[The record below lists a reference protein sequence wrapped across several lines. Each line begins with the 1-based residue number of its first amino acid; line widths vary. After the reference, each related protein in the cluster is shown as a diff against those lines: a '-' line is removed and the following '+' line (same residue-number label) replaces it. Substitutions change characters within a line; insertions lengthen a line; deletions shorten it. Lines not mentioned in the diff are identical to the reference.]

1 MDIKDNELFRLE
13 DRMLF
18 EAAAAAQIVAAAD
31 AAQNASDDGNNDEEK
46 HNNDMNV
53 ALFVAPEAQNDNDAA
68 NNVADVDA
76 QAKALVEGD
85 LPAMDDS
92 ISIIPAV
99 DANANTD
106 VDTDAQLDAHQDFV
120 EGTLH
125 ADNADTFTVDAD
137 ADADHDILGNWLAND
152 DIDDNADTLSVDGAV
167 AAIAAEHT
175 VIDIDADA
183 DTDADS
189 DDFDADTRAGNH
201 ELSLDFSAH
210 KTYDGTTD
218 VEDGELQLDASF
230 DGIELSVF
238 GTYQSQE
245 GSWIFTFNDTANQ
258 SYIVTTKNVV
268 FDGSSVT
275 TDSITIGSF
284 YITGENVDNIDLFVN
299 GEELPNTRA
308 GELRADGTID
318 QRDITLSVRDARMTY
333 GDDENSLKF
342 QYEISEGSL
351 IEGDS
356 VFARYALSSDL
367 DAYRTDSGHIQ
378 YNPDPYAD
386 AIKFDEVKTQIY
398 DFDGN
403 KVTENYNI
411 NFDNGSLTVAQRVL
425 SVTIKPYTVDY
436 GEDLGT
442 TPAYD
447 DEGYTFDGNA
457 LALGDTLIVNVGYNI
472 TDQDVS
478 SAGFVKAGLH
488 PGMLVEA
495 SHELTNASNYIY
507 GVNPGNLTVNAKGIT
522 VDYVA
527 ANKIYDGNTDALRDT
542 EAGFIFSEALF
553 DGDVVRIFD
562 NAVDYTFASS
572 DVGTGIEVTASDD
585 FVIVGPDA
593 DSYDIHI
600 NLVSQAD
607 ITPKDVTITFTAE
620 DRAYDGDTDAT
631 LANVQIEGV
640 IKDGDVTI
648 DAAQMTF
655 AFSDKNVGDDKTVTA
670 EGYSEELL
678 GGAKLQNYNV
688 TFVDTTEADI
698 TPLLIEIGFS
708 ANDKVYD
715 GNTEATR
722 DQLDMSNVL
731 PGDDVSFDDSS
742 LVYNFSDKNVGEEKT
757 VTAEGYDDSLLSG
770 NDVANYDFIFVDT
783 ALADITP
790 LEITI
795 GFTAKDKVYDGNTVA
810 ERDELDMSAVLEGDD
825 VSFDDSTLVYN
836 FSDKNV
842 GEDKT
847 VTAEGYSDSLL
858 SGKDV
863 ANYDFIFAET
873 ALADIT
879 PLEITI
885 GFTANDKVYD
895 GNTEATRDELDMSA
909 VIEGDDVS
917 FDDSSL
923 VYTFDTKNVGED
935 KTVTAEG
942 YNDGLLSG
950 KDLANYNITF
960 ANTALADITPLAI
973 EIGFTANDK
982 IYDGNTEATRDQLD
996 MSAVLEGDDVSFD
1009 DSTLVYNFS
1018 DKNVGEDKTVT
1029 AEGYSEELLSGNDLA
1044 NYDVTFVDTT
1054 TAAITPLAISIGF
1067 TANDKVYDGNTT
1079 ATRDQLVMDE
1089 VLEGDDVSFDDS
1101 GIEYNFDTK
1110 EPGEDKTV
1118 TATGFTTDMLSG
1130 KDLANYD
1137 ITFIDT
1143 TTADITYLT
1152 ITIIADDKSMTYG
1165 DSEPALTYSYEGNLA
1180 EGHSLSVDLQLDIDD
1195 ADITNTDHI
1204 KAGEYADSITAVAT
1218 IYDADGK
1225 VITSDYTITYDFG
1238 NLTVDLRNIT
1248 VTAKGQSMIYGDE
1261 MPALDGEDAYSFD
1274 ANALASGDTL
1284 DVTLTYDITDQDL
1297 STSGNVIAGLHSGM
1311 IVEDSHDLSNA
1322 ENYNYTFN
1330 NASLTVEARD
1340 VTIIFNA
1347 KDKVY
1352 DGNADA
1358 ERDGDFILD
1367 GFVDGDKVSVFDN
1380 DMTYSFSD
1388 KNVGEDK
1395 TVTADGELIT
1405 VGDDVNNYNFTFD
1418 NTAEADITPLAIEI
1432 GFTANDKV
1440 YDGNTT
1446 AERVDLIMDQVL
1458 EGDDVSFDDS
1468 SLEYNFDTKNVGE
1481 DKTVT
1486 ATGYSEELLSG
1497 DDLQNYEITFVDT
1510 TTADITKLAIEI
1522 GFTANNKVYDGN
1534 TEATRDELDMSA
1546 VLEGDDVSFDDSSLE
1561 YNFDTKN
1568 VGEDK
1573 TVTAEGYSEKLLSGE
1588 DLQNYDVTF
1597 VDTTTANITPL
1608 AIEIGFTA
1616 KDKIYD
1622 GNTVAERDELDM
1634 SAVLEGDD
1642 VSFDDSSLEYN
1653 FSDKN
1658 VGEDKTV
1665 TAEGYSEKL
1674 LSGEDL
1680 QNYDV
1685 TFVDT
1690 ALADITPLAIKIG
1703 FTAADKKYDGNTI
1716 AERVDLIMD
1725 EVLEGDDVSFDDSG
1739 IEYNF
1744 DTKEPGEGKTV
1755 TATGFDADTMLSGND
1770 LANYDITFIDTTTA
1784 NITYLTITIIA
1795 DDKSMTYG
1803 DSEPALTYTYEGDLA
1818 EGHMVSVEMSLN
1830 IDAADITDTDHIKVN
1845 EYVDSI
1851 TAVATIYDENGAVV
1865 TGDYDIIYDFGDL
1878 TVTKRNITVTAQ
1890 AQEMIYGEDM
1900 PDLAG
1905 QYTFDENAL
1914 ASGDTLDVTL
1924 DYDIQDNDVSTSGNV
1939 TAGLHSGMVVEAS
1952 HDLSNDE
1959 NYNYTF
1965 NAASLNV
1972 LPKDVTIIFNAK
1984 DKVYD
1989 GNTDAERDG
1998 AFILDGFVDGDKVNV
2013 FDNNVTYSFSDKN
2026 VGEDKTVTADGE
2038 LITVGDDV
2046 NNYNFTFDNTAE
2058 ADITPLAIEI
2068 GFTANDKIYDG
2079 NTEATRDE
2087 IDMSA
2092 VLEGDD
2098 VSFDDS
2104 GLEYNFDTKDVGT
2117 DKTVTATG
2125 FQSDMLS
2132 GDDLANYEI
2141 TFVDTTTADITKLA
2155 IEIGFT
2161 ANDKVYDGNTEATR
2175 DQLVMDEVLEGDD
2188 VVFDDSALEYNF
2200 DNKNVGTD
2208 KTVTAEGYSENLLSG
2223 KDVAN
2228 YDITFVD
2235 TTTAAITPLAIE
2247 IGFTAND
2254 KVYDGNTEATRDEL
2268 DMSAV
2273 LEGDDV
2279 SFDDSSLVYNFDTK
2293 NVGEDK
2299 TVTAEGYNEN
2309 LLSGADLQNYEITFV
2324 DTTTADITKLAI
2336 EIGFTANDKVYDGNT
2351 EAQLNEIDMSAVLE
2365 GDNVSFDDS
2374 ALSYNFDNKNAGE
2387 DKTVTAEG
2395 YNENLLSGDDLQ
2407 NYEITFV
2414 DTTTADIT
2422 KLAIEIGFTANDKV
2436 YDGNTEAQLNEIDM
2450 SAVLEGDDVS
2460 FDNSTLE
2467 YNFDTK
2473 NAGEDKTVTAEGY
2486 TPELLSGD
2494 DLQNYDITFI
2504 ETTEADITP
2513 KEIQVGFTA
2522 KDKVYDGNTSAERDE
2537 LIMDGVIEGDDVK
2550 FDDTGIEYNF
2560 DTKNIGEAKTVTG
2573 TGFTTDMLSG
2583 DDLQNYDITFA
2594 DTIFIDTATAAI
2606 TPVHIVVKADDK
2618 SMTYGDA
2625 EPTLTYTFD
2634 DSTLVGGDM
2643 INVSLSL
2650 NVDASDYTDSNHIK
2664 AGEYEGVISATADIY
2679 DTEGNIVT
2687 GNYEIDYELG
2697 SLTVNLRNITVT
2709 AQDQTMT
2716 YGDDMPDLDG
2726 QYTFDANELAE
2737 GDSLD
2742 VTLDYEIKDND
2753 VSSSGNVIAGLH
2765 SGMIIEDSHVLSNAE
2780 NYNYNFNGAAL
2791 DVKAKDITISFN
2803 AKDKQYDG
2811 NTDAERDGDFIFDGV
2826 IDGDDVRAFDTEL
2839 TFAFDAPNVL
2849 RDADGNVL
2857 DRTVTATGEL
2867 ITVGKDINNYNITF
2881 NDTTE
2886 AKITPIALTV
2896 TAISQSMT
2904 YGDENPDLTNQYT
2917 VEGLLDIDT
2926 LDVTLTYDSDNIPTS
2941 DSGHFKAGEYE
2952 GAVIEDS
2959 HTLTNA
2965 ESYDYTFIAADLT
2978 VDKRAITIAADDKE
2992 ITYGDEVGELTYVI
3006 TGEVADGDSLDDT
3019 TLAVDGE
3026 ENANGHY
3033 NAGEYDIIIG
3043 ELSLDEDDY
3052 DITYEPGTLLV
3063 NQKEITVIA
3072 DNKTKE
3078 QGKPDPRLTYTVD
3091 GLLDDDQLDGR
3102 LTREPG
3108 NTPGEYEIQQGTLTA
3123 DDNYIIN
3130 YIPGI
3135 LTITEKHEEPE
3146 PPVPPRNIYQE
3157 PEQSNRNYNG
3167 PSEFEVIDY
3176 RPIIPDIHPKWDFRS
3191 QFNDHRVD
3199 SLAESQDLWMDVNS
3213 LDTILVSKVISATDS
3228 ANERGFSSGN
3238 EMFPND
3244 TQTSIMSVH
3253 ASDDF
3258 DSPII
3263 DPIDVHGSNDN
3274 DMPWIFIDESIQ
3286 IPKSIEQDIADDA
3299 AEDIDML
3306 DTLAGLNLNEPSKH
3320 AAFKSDVELLLDGLM
3335 A

>member
-183 DTDADS
+183 DADS

-631 LANVQIEGV
+631 LADVQIEGV

-648 DAAQMTF
+648 DADQMTF

-770 NDVANYDFIFVDT
+770 KDVANYDFIFVDT

-790 LEITI
+790 LEIT
-795 GFTAKDKVYDGNTVA
+795 
-810 ERDELDMSAVLEGDD
+810 
-825 VSFDDSTLVYN
+825 
-836 FSDKNV
+836 
-842 GEDKT
+842 
-847 VTAEGYSDSLL
+847 
-858 SGKDV
+858 
-863 ANYDFIFAET
+863 
-873 ALADIT
+873 
-879 PLEITI
+879 
-885 GFTANDKVYD
+885 
-895 GNTEATRDELDMSA
+895 
-909 VIEGDDVS
+909 
-917 FDDSSL
+917 
-923 VYTFDTKNVGED
+923 
-935 KTVTAEG
+935 
-942 YNDGLLSG
+942 
-950 KDLANYNITF
+950 
-960 ANTALADITPLAI
+960 
-973 EIGFTANDK
+973 
-982 IYDGNTEATRDQLD
+982 
-996 MSAVLEGDDVSFD
+996 
-1009 DSTLVYNFS
+1009 
-1018 DKNVGEDKTVT
+1018 
-1029 AEGYSEELLSGNDLA
+1029 
-1044 NYDVTFVDTT
+1044 
-1054 TAAITPLAISIGF
+1054 
-1067 TANDKVYDGNTT
+1067 
-1079 ATRDQLVMDE
+1079 
-1089 VLEGDDVSFDDS
+1089 
-1101 GIEYNFDTK
+1101 
-1110 EPGEDKTV
+1110 
-1118 TATGFTTDMLSG
+1118 
-1130 KDLANYD
+1130 
-1137 ITFIDT
+1137 
-1143 TTADITYLT
+1143 
-1152 ITIIADDKSMTYG
+1152 
-1165 DSEPALTYSYEGNLA
+1165 
-1180 EGHSLSVDLQLDIDD
+1180 
-1195 ADITNTDHI
+1195 
-1204 KAGEYADSITAVAT
+1204 
-1218 IYDADGK
+1218 
-1225 VITSDYTITYDFG
+1225 
-1238 NLTVDLRNIT
+1238 
-1248 VTAKGQSMIYGDE
+1248 
-1261 MPALDGEDAYSFD
+1261 
-1274 ANALASGDTL
+1274 
-1284 DVTLTYDITDQDL
+1284 
-1297 STSGNVIAGLHSGM
+1297 
-1311 IVEDSHDLSNA
+1311 
-1322 ENYNYTFN
+1322 
-1330 NASLTVEARD
+1330 
-1340 VTIIFNA
+1340 
-1347 KDKVY
+1347 
-1352 DGNADA
+1352 
-1358 ERDGDFILD
+1358 
-1367 GFVDGDKVSVFDN
+1367 
-1380 DMTYSFSD
+1380 
-1388 KNVGEDK
+1388 
-1395 TVTADGELIT
+1395 
-1405 VGDDVNNYNFTFD
+1405 
-1418 NTAEADITPLAIEI
+1418 
-1432 GFTANDKV
+1432 
-1440 YDGNTT
+1440 
-1446 AERVDLIMDQVL
+1446 
-1458 EGDDVSFDDS
+1458 
-1468 SLEYNFDTKNVGE
+1468 
-1481 DKTVT
+1481 
-1486 ATGYSEELLSG
+1486 
-1497 DDLQNYEITFVDT
+1497 
-1510 TTADITKLAIEI
+1510 
-1522 GFTANNKVYDGN
+1522 
-1534 TEATRDELDMSA
+1534 
-1546 VLEGDDVSFDDSSLE
+1546 
-1561 YNFDTKN
+1561 
-1568 VGEDK
+1568 
-1573 TVTAEGYSEKLLSGE
+1573 
-1588 DLQNYDVTF
+1588 
-1597 VDTTTANITPL
+1597 
-1608 AIEIGFTA
+1608 
-1616 KDKIYD
+1616 
-1622 GNTVAERDELDM
+1622 
-1634 SAVLEGDD
+1634 
-1642 VSFDDSSLEYN
+1642 
-1653 FSDKN
+1653 
-1658 VGEDKTV
+1658 
-1665 TAEGYSEKL
+1665 
-1674 LSGEDL
+1674 
-1680 QNYDV
+1680 
-1685 TFVDT
+1685 
-1690 ALADITPLAIKIG
+1690 IG

-2013 FDNNVTYSFSDKN
+2013 FDNDVTYSFSDKN

-2038 LITVGDDV
+2038 LVTVGADV
-2046 NNYNFTFDNTAE
+2046 DNYNFTFDNTAE

-2068 GFTANDKIYDG
+2068 GFTANDK
-2079 NTEATRDE
+2079 
-2087 IDMSA
+2087 
-2092 VLEGDD
+2092 
-2098 VSFDDS
+2098 
-2104 GLEYNFDTKDVGT
+2104 
-2117 DKTVTATG
+2117 
-2125 FQSDMLS
+2125 
-2132 GDDLANYEI
+2132 
-2141 TFVDTTTADITKLA
+2141 
-2155 IEIGFT
+2155 
-2161 ANDKVYDGNTEATR
+2161 VYDGNT
-2175 DQLVMDEVLEGDD
+2175 
-2188 VVFDDSALEYNF
+2188 
-2200 DNKNVGTD
+2200 
-2208 KTVTAEGYSENLLSG
+2208 TAER
-2223 KDVAN
+2223 
-2228 YDITFVD
+2228 VD
-2235 TTTAAITPLAIE
+2235 LIM
-2247 IGFTAND
+2247 D
-2254 KVYDGNTEATRDEL
+2254 Q
-2268 DMSAV
+2268 V

-2279 SFDDSSLVYNFDTK
+2279 SFDDSSLEYNFDTK

-2299 TVTAEGYNEN
+2299 TVTATGYSEE

-2336 EIGFTANDKVYDGNT
+2336 EIGFTANNKVYDGNT
-2351 EAQLNEIDMSAVLE
+2351 EATRDEL
-2365 GDNVSFDDS
+2365 
-2374 ALSYNFDNKNAGE
+2374 
-2387 DKTVTAEG
+2387 
-2395 YNENLLSGDDLQ
+2395 
-2407 NYEITFV
+2407 
-2414 DTTTADIT
+2414 
-2422 KLAIEIGFTANDKV
+2422 
-2436 YDGNTEAQLNEIDM
+2436 DM

-2460 FDNSTLE
+2460 FDDSSLE

-2473 NAGEDKTVTAEGY
+2473 NVGEDKTVTATGYSEKLLSGEDLQNYDVTFVDTTTANITPLAIEIGFTAKDKIYDGNTVAERDELDMSAVLEGDDVSFDDSSLEYNFDTKNVGEDKTVTAEGY
-2486 TPELLSGD
+2486 SEKLLSGE
-2494 DLQNYDITFI
+2494 DLQNYDVTFVD
-2504 ETTEADITP
+2504 TALADITP
-2513 KEIQVGFTA
+2513 LAIEIGFTA
-2522 KDKVYDGNTSAERDE
+2522 ADKKYDGNTIAERVD
-2537 LIMDGVIEGDDVK
+2537 LIMDEVLEGDDVS
-2550 FDDTGIEYNF
+2550 FDDSGIEYNF
-2560 DTKNIGEAKTVTG
+2560 DTKEPGEGK
-2573 TGFTTDMLSG
+2573 
-2583 DDLQNYDITFA
+2583 
-2594 DTIFIDTATAAI
+2594 
-2606 TPVHIVVKADDK
+2606 
-2618 SMTYGDA
+2618 
-2625 EPTLTYTFD
+2625 
-2634 DSTLVGGDM
+2634 
-2643 INVSLSL
+2643 
-2650 NVDASDYTDSNHIK
+2650 
-2664 AGEYEGVISATADIY
+2664 
-2679 DTEGNIVT
+2679 
-2687 GNYEIDYELG
+2687 
-2697 SLTVNLRNITVT
+2697 
-2709 AQDQTMT
+2709 
-2716 YGDDMPDLDG
+2716 
-2726 QYTFDANELAE
+2726 
-2737 GDSLD
+2737 
-2742 VTLDYEIKDND
+2742 
-2753 VSSSGNVIAGLH
+2753 
-2765 SGMIIEDSHVLSNAE
+2765 
-2780 NYNYNFNGAAL
+2780 
-2791 DVKAKDITISFN
+2791 
-2803 AKDKQYDG
+2803 
-2811 NTDAERDGDFIFDGV
+2811 
-2826 IDGDDVRAFDTEL
+2826 
-2839 TFAFDAPNVL
+2839 
-2849 RDADGNVL
+2849 
-2857 DRTVTATGEL
+2857 TVTATGF
-2867 ITVGKDINNYNITF
+2867 DA
-2881 NDTTE
+2881 DTM
-2886 AKITPIALTV
+2886 L
-2896 TAISQSMT
+2896 
-2904 YGDENPDLTNQYT
+2904 
-2917 VEGLLDIDT
+2917 
-2926 LDVTLTYDSDNIPTS
+2926 
-2941 DSGHFKAGEYE
+2941 
-2952 GAVIEDS
+2952 
-2959 HTLTNA
+2959 
-2965 ESYDYTFIAADLT
+2965 
-2978 VDKRAITIAADDKE
+2978 
-2992 ITYGDEVGELTYVI
+2992 
-3006 TGEVADGDSLDDT
+3006 
-3019 TLAVDGE
+3019 
-3026 ENANGHY
+3026 
-3033 NAGEYDIIIG
+3033 
-3043 ELSLDEDDY
+3043 
-3052 DITYEPGTLLV
+3052 
-3063 NQKEITVIA
+3063 
-3072 DNKTKE
+3072 
-3078 QGKPDPRLTYTVD
+3078 
-3091 GLLDDDQLDGR
+3091 
-3102 LTREPG
+3102 
-3108 NTPGEYEIQQGTLTA
+3108 
-3123 DDNYIIN
+3123 
-3130 YIPGI
+3130 
-3135 LTITEKHEEPE
+3135 
-3146 PPVPPRNIYQE
+3146 
-3157 PEQSNRNYNG
+3157 
-3167 PSEFEVIDY
+3167 
-3176 RPIIPDIHPKWDFRS
+3176 
-3191 QFNDHRVD
+3191 
-3199 SLAESQDLWMDVNS
+3199 
-3213 LDTILVSKVISATDS
+3213 
-3228 ANERGFSSGN
+3228 SGN
-3238 EMFPND
+3238 D
-3244 TQTSIMSVH
+3244 
-3253 ASDDF
+3253 
-3258 DSPII
+3258 
-3263 DPIDVHGSNDN
+3263 
-3274 DMPWIFIDESIQ
+3274 
-3286 IPKSIEQDIADDA
+3286 
-3299 AEDIDML
+3299 
-3306 DTLAGLNLNEPSKH
+3306 LAN
-3320 AAFKSDVELLLDGLM
+3320 
-3335 A
+3335 

>member
-631 LANVQIEGV
+631 LADVQIEGV

-648 DAAQMTF
+648 DADQMTF

-770 NDVANYDFIFVDT
+770 KDVANYDFIFVDT

-879 PLEITI
+879 PLDITI

-895 GNTEATRDELDMSA
+895 GNTEATRDELVMDE
-909 VIEGDDVS
+909 VLEGDDVS

-923 VYTFDTKNVGED
+923 VYTFDTKNVGEE

-942 YNDGLLSG
+942 YNESLLSG

-1009 DSTLVYNFS
+1009 DSTLVYNF
-1018 DKNVGEDKTVT
+1018 DTKNVGEDKTVT

-1089 VLEGDDVSFDDS
+1089 VL
-1101 GIEYNFDTK
+1101 
-1110 EPGEDKTV
+1110 
-1118 TATGFTTDMLSG
+1118 
-1130 KDLANYD
+1130 
-1137 ITFIDT
+1137 
-1143 TTADITYLT
+1143 
-1152 ITIIADDKSMTYG
+1152 
-1165 DSEPALTYSYEGNLA
+1165 
-1180 EGHSLSVDLQLDIDD
+1180 Q
-1195 ADITNTDHI
+1195 
-1204 KAGEYADSITAVAT
+1204 
-1218 IYDADGK
+1218 
-1225 VITSDYTITYDFG
+1225 
-1238 NLTVDLRNIT
+1238 
-1248 VTAKGQSMIYGDE
+1248 
-1261 MPALDGEDAYSFD
+1261 
-1274 ANALASGDTL
+1274 
-1284 DVTLTYDITDQDL
+1284 
-1297 STSGNVIAGLHSGM
+1297 
-1311 IVEDSHDLSNA
+1311 
-1322 ENYNYTFN
+1322 
-1330 NASLTVEARD
+1330 
-1340 VTIIFNA
+1340 
-1347 KDKVY
+1347 
-1352 DGNADA
+1352 
-1358 ERDGDFILD
+1358 
-1367 GFVDGDKVSVFDN
+1367 
-1380 DMTYSFSD
+1380 
-1388 KNVGEDK
+1388 
-1395 TVTADGELIT
+1395 
-1405 VGDDVNNYNFTFD
+1405 
-1418 NTAEADITPLAIEI
+1418 
-1432 GFTANDKV
+1432 
-1440 YDGNTT
+1440 
-1446 AERVDLIMDQVL
+1446 
-1458 EGDDVSFDDS
+1458 
-1468 SLEYNFDTKNVGE
+1468 
-1481 DKTVT
+1481 
-1486 ATGYSEELLSG
+1486 
-1497 DDLQNYEITFVDT
+1497 
-1510 TTADITKLAIEI
+1510 
-1522 GFTANNKVYDGN
+1522 
-1534 TEATRDELDMSA
+1534 
-1546 VLEGDDVSFDDSSLE
+1546 
-1561 YNFDTKN
+1561 
-1568 VGEDK
+1568 
-1573 TVTAEGYSEKLLSGE
+1573 
-1588 DLQNYDVTF
+1588 
-1597 VDTTTANITPL
+1597 
-1608 AIEIGFTA
+1608 
-1616 KDKIYD
+1616 
-1622 GNTVAERDELDM
+1622 
-1634 SAVLEGDD
+1634 
-1642 VSFDDSSLEYN
+1642 
-1653 FSDKN
+1653 
-1658 VGEDKTV
+1658 
-1665 TAEGYSEKL
+1665 
-1674 LSGEDL
+1674 
-1680 QNYDV
+1680 
-1685 TFVDT
+1685 
-1690 ALADITPLAIKIG
+1690 
-1703 FTAADKKYDGNTI
+1703 
-1716 AERVDLIMD
+1716 
-1725 EVLEGDDVSFDDSG
+1725 GDDVSFDDSG

-2013 FDNNVTYSFSDKN
+2013 FDNDVTYSFSDKN

-2068 GFTANDKIYDG
+2068 GFTAQDKVYNG
-2079 NTEATRDE
+2079 NTEAIRDE

-2125 FQSDMLS
+2125 FNADTMLS
-2132 GDDLANYEI
+2132 GDDLQNYEI
-2141 TFVDTTTADITKLA
+2141 TFVDTALADITPLA
-2155 IEIGFT
+2155 ITIGFT

-2175 DQLVMDEVLEGDD
+2175 DELDMDAVLEGDD
-2188 VVFDDSALEYNF
+2188 VVFDDSSLEYNF
-2200 DNKNVGTD
+2200 SDKNVGTD

-2228 YDITFVD
+2228 YD
-2235 TTTAAITPLAIE
+2235 
-2247 IGFTAND
+2247 
-2254 KVYDGNTEATRDEL
+2254 
-2268 DMSAV
+2268 
-2273 LEGDDV
+2273 
-2279 SFDDSSLVYNFDTK
+2279 
-2293 NVGEDK
+2293 
-2299 TVTAEGYNEN
+2299 
-2309 LLSGADLQNYEITFV
+2309 
-2324 DTTTADITKLAI
+2324 
-2336 EIGFTANDKVYDGNT
+2336 
-2351 EAQLNEIDMSAVLE
+2351 
-2365 GDNVSFDDS
+2365 
-2374 ALSYNFDNKNAGE
+2374 
-2387 DKTVTAEG
+2387 
-2395 YNENLLSGDDLQ
+2395 
-2407 NYEITFV
+2407 ITFV

-2460 FDNSTLE
+2460 FDNSSLE
-2467 YNFDTK
+2467 YNFDNK

-2726 QYTFDANELAE
+2726 QYTFDENELAE

-2904 YGDENPDLTNQYT
+2904 YGDENPDLTDQYT

-3299 AEDIDML
+3299 TEDIDML